1 METRAHYILIGAFML
16 GGVILTLMF
25 TLWLGSVEREYD
37 EYEVVF
43 RQKISGLEEGANVL
57 FNGIKVGEVDTL
69 RLDPQD
75 PNQSL
80 ALVRLEKDT
89 PVKTDTRVELE
100 LVGVTGLA
108 VIQFTGGSPE
118 APLLRAVSDDRAP
131 QIAADLSGIAA
142 VIESSGDIA
151 INIQRLLSVENTEAV
166 SRIVSDIESITD
178 VIADNETDIGLTIN
192 NLAVASGSLRR
203 TVEDLESAMGTIKEA
218 AVDVRDLVDDE
229 GAATLEEL
237 AAAAKGVNKLV
248 TELDDMLQDNR
259 PAIDAFAQQGLGAM
273 VVTLARMNRLVATTE
288 AILLEFDRDPA
299 RFLIGEG
306 RPTAE

>member
-16 GGVILTLMF
+16 GGILLTLIF

-43 RQKISGLEEGANVL
+43 RQKISGLEAGANVL
-57 FNGIKVGEVDTL
+57 FNGIKVGEVDEL
-69 RLDPQD
+69 RLDPND

-80 ALVRLEKDT
+80 AKVRVQKGT

-108 VIQFTGGSPE
+108 VIQFNGGSRN
-118 APLLRAVSDDRAP
+118 APMLLAASDERVP

-142 VIESSGDIA
+142 VLDSSGDIVL
-151 INIQRLLSVENTEAV
+151 NIQRLLNQENAEAI
-166 SRIVSDIESITD
+166 SRIVADVESITD
-178 VIADNETDIGLTIN
+178 IISDKEADIGLIID
-192 NLAVASGSLRR
+192 NLAVTSGSLRR
-203 TVEDLESAMGTIKEA
+203 SVEGLENAMGSVEA
-218 AVDVRDLVDDE
+218 TADRVRLLVDEE
-229 GAATLEEL
+229 GVKTLEEF
-237 AAAAKGVNKLV
+237 AAAAEGVNKLV
-248 TELDDMLQDNR
+248 ADIDQIIVDNK
-259 PAIDAFAQQGLGAM
+259 PAIDAFAQQGLGSAM
-273 VVTLARMNRLVATTE
+273 IMLARMNRLVSTTE